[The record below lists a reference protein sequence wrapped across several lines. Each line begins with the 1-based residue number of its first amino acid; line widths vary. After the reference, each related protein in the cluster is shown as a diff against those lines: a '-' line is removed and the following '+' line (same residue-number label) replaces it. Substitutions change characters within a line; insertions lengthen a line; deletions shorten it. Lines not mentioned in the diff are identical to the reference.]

1 MGEAQRTSTMAEE
14 GPTEA
19 TRWTSLFRQWPERG
33 MDRMKNEIYIIY
45 RIYLY
50 SWPNFVFIFPF
61 LKEDSYALQ
70 AWIYLKKSKK
80 TQSNIAQYDYY

>member
-1 MGEAQRTSTMAEE
+1 
-14 GPTEA
+14 
-19 TRWTSLFRQWPERG
+19 
-33 MDRMKNEIYIIY
+33 MKNEIYIIY

-70 AWIYLKKSKK
+70 A
-80 TQSNIAQYDYY
+80 